1 MSFPT
6 DYDLPSSVP
15 VPIPSITVTGT
26 ATAGT
31 TLSLTCDYTLSPSVD
46 TSPHTAV
53 TWMVDGTA
61 VDTSPDRI
69 STGGAT
75 LSFSPVAT
83 SDSGRYTCQLTVT
96 TSQTHVTVQGP
107 VESAEREITVEGNYI
122 YGNGIVF
129 QCSLPPALP
138 DPVVMISPV
147 DTTVTAG
154 DPLTVQCT
162 MTVIPYLAVQPT
174 VELLGPDGSVLATT
188 NMDLMVDLTLAPV
201 RTSDAGQ
208 YTCRA
213 SVVIASVSVDAS
225 GQSSSTL
232 TVESESVAVYMPLM
246 LLYKLSVCV
255 SNAHVLRHGKV
266 TC

>member
-1 MSFPT
+1 MFIENVLP
-6 DYDLPSSVP
+6 PSSVP

-107 VESAEREITVEGNYI
+107 VESTEKEITVEGNYI

-138 DPVVMISPV
+138 NPVVMISPV

-154 DPLTVQCT
+154 DLFTVQCT

-188 NMDLMVDLTLAPV
+188 NMDLMVDLTLNPV

-213 SVVIASVSVDAS
+213 SVVIASVSVDVS

-232 TVESESVAVYMPLM
+232 TVESELM
-246 LLYKLSVCV
+246 YVFII
-255 SNAHVLRHGKV
+255 HVHV
-266 TC
+266 